1 MKNVTKILEGDVLA
15 AATLMRGVEDE
26 KPDALRELGL
36 LFPSTGRAHIIGL
49 TGPPGVGK
57 STLIDSLINAFR
69 KRNLTVGVIAVDP
82 TSPFTGGAVLGDRV
96 RMQDHI
102 TDTGVFIRSM
112 ASRGWRGGLSKSTI
126 SLVHIMDAMGKD
138 IVLVETVGVGQSE
151 IEITKISDSSV
162 LVLSPDS
169 GDQVQVIKA
178 GILEAADIFVVNK
191 ADKEG
196 ADQVVVDIHAM
207 LQLSHDEIS
216 SKIPILKTSASTGEG
231 IDALA
236 DTIFRTVD
244 LQKVKTKHR
253 EIRIKEELLSI
264 LEQEIKNVI
273 RSKLEETE
281 TIDEMIRE
289 IIEGR
294 RNSYSVVSELTQ
306 HMTEA
311 VQKLL
316 SAETGKKIN
325 QNPL

>member
-26 KPDALRELGL
+26 MPDALRELGL

-69 KRNLTVGVIAVDP
+69 KRNMTVGVVAVDP

-102 TDTGVFIRSM
+102 TDNGVFIRSM

-138 IVLVETVGVGQSE
+138 VVLVETVGVGQSE

-191 ADKEG
+191 ADKDGAENVVSRVKFMLGMRERILGAWVPSIVLTEAVSRKG
-196 ADQVVVDIHAM
+196 ADELVDELIKHKEY
-207 LQLSHDEIS
+207 LLSS
-216 SKIPILKTSASTGEG
+216 GEM
-231 IDALA
+231 
-236 DTIFRTVD
+236 
-244 LQKVKTKHR
+244 
-253 EIRIKEELLSI
+253 EIRKKKSAREELL
-264 LEQEIKNVI
+264 KNVECYV
-273 RSKLEETE
+273 SDFCSQEFAEEGNLEEMVNK
-281 TIDEMIRE
+281 IAQRKVDPHSSALQ
-289 IIEGR
+289 IIEWLGTHFKR
-294 RNSYSVVSELTQ
+294 
-306 HMTEA
+306 
-311 VQKLL
+311 L
-316 SAETGKKIN
+316 SSRK
-325 QNPL
+325 